1 MLHIKSPQALGAV
14 VEAVHVRTLVHCFQ
28 VLPHNYQY
36 VYSISS
42 KMNVNDGYLEVTTCL
57 LIKINLP
64 DCQEWVQM
72 GLVGVQVSVV
82 ETAEKEMQKTVV
94 GTFLV
99 GQAEKYDCVLP
110 KA

>member
-1 MLHIKSPQALGAV
+1 MT
-14 VEAVHVRTLVHCFQ
+14 VRSYHM
-28 VLPHNYQY
+28 P
-36 VYSISS
+36 
-42 KMNVNDGYLEVTTCL
+42 VN
-57 LIKINLP
+57 KRNLP

-82 ETAEKEMQKTVV
+82 ETAEKERQKPVV

-99 GQAEKYDCVLP
+99 GQAEKHDCMLS